1 MKTLNDIDGKILEVG
16 NKDYKINLAEDLTR
30 DSDDLGQCCYRKSYI
45 NIEAKL
51 IETPEIML
59 EVVIHEIQHALNE
72 RFGLNKIED
81 EEQFTNQQAIAWATI
96 IRRNRWLADFIQLTM
111 KG

>member
-1 MKTLNDIDGKILEVG
+1 MKNLNEIDGKILEIG
-16 NKDYKINLAEDLTR
+16 NKDYKINLIEDLTH

-51 IETPEIML
+51 INTPEIML
-59 EVVIHEIQHALNE
+59 EVVIHEIQHALND
-72 RFGLNKIED
+72 RFMLNKLTD
-81 EEQFTNQQAIAWATI
+81 EEHFTDQLAVAWATI
-96 IRRNRWLADFIQLTM
+96 LRRNRWLPDFIQLVS